1 MRLSGSWFAFA
12 RQFVG
17 SGADCDLYLAKILL
31 KDLNGFNFGQLF
43 CLVDSFMVAAPQFV
57 QSFARMTPGAGD
69 QGQDFTS
76 TN

>member
-43 CLVDSFMVAAPQFV
+43 
-57 QSFARMTPGAGD
+57 
-69 QGQDFTS
+69 
-76 TN
+76 